1 MLKKLLNSP
10 WLTREVWGWAL
21 FDFANQSFSI
31 VILTA
36 MFQVYFSQQ
45 VVPGIPME
53 SIAPETGLLDG
64 TPSSNG
70 AVEVDHSRGVKL
82 WGVAGMISELLIIFI
97 SPIVGALA
105 DFSGAKKLLLIIT
118 YIGCVLATAALGLV
132 GPGDVILGMLLF
144 IIAYAFFGSGEN
156 FLGAFLPEIA
166 TPDSMSRVSAF
177 SYAIAY
183 SGALLSLGGAVV
195 IVMVLKDR
203 AGSTPP
209 LAFQLTAIWA
219 AVFFLVAG
227 MPMCFWLKERKQRE
241 PMPPGQNILTVGFHR
256 LAQTFRDIAR
266 YRMLFRYLAIM
277 TFFYAGMQIVFWF
290 SGTITKEQFGFTDV
304 KMGLFMMQVTV
315 TGIIGAALTGR
326 FQDRLGTRAT
336 LMILLAFWTVT
347 ILVASTARTEWVFW
361 LVGNAVGLGL
371 GGLGTASRVMCG
383 LFSPP
388 HKAGEFFGFF
398 GLAHKLSA
406 FIGLATITL
415 VQSMAKPGEFGLVI
429 ASAAI
434 YFFGG
439 FFLMLLIDERA
450 GRIAALKAERGFQ
463 RAQRPL
469 TAGSG
474 HHDPKPLPVPLVL
487 QAVEAAR
494 NPDHSEAGAS
504 IKPTDAN
511 AEKSAASRQ

>member
-1 MLKKLLNSP
+1 MLKKLLKSP

-45 VVPGIPME
+45 IVPGIPME
-53 SIAPETGLLDG
+53 SIAPESGVMDQAL
-64 TPSSNG
+64 SSSTE
-70 AVEVDHSRGVKL
+70 AKIDHSRGVKL

-132 GPGDVILGMLLF
+132 GPGDVVLGMLLF
-144 IIAYAFFGSGEN
+144 IIAYGFFGSGEN

-183 SGALLSLGGAVV
+183 SGALVSLGGAVV
-195 IVMVLKDR
+195 ILMVLKDR
-203 AGSTPP
+203 AGATPP
-209 LAFQLTAIWA
+209 LAFQLTSLWA
-219 AVFFLVAG
+219 AVFFLAAG
-227 MPMCFWLKERKQRE
+227 LPMCFWLKERKQRE
-241 PMPPGQNILTVGFHR
+241 AMPPGQNIFTVGFHR
-256 LAQTFRDIAR
+256 LAQTFRDIAQ
-266 YRMLFRYLAIM
+266 YRMLFRYLAVM

-290 SGTITKEQFGFTDV
+290 SGTITKEQFGFSDV

-326 FQDRLGTRAT
+326 YQDRLGTRTT

-347 ILVASTARTEWVFW
+347 ILAASTARSEWVFW

-371 GGLGTASRVMCG
+371 GGLGTASRVMCA

-415 VQSMAKPGEFGLVI
+415 VQSRVKPGEFGLVI

-450 GRIAALKAERGFQ
+450 GRIAALKSERGFQ
-463 RAQRPL
+463 RAQRPVMS
-469 TAGSG
+469 ASG
-474 HHDPKPLPVPLVL
+474 HHDPKPLPVPVVL
-487 QAVEAAR
+487 HALEASPKPELAR
-494 NPDHSEAGAS
+494 ADGA
-504 IKPTDAN
+504 IKPSDGN
-511 AEKSAASRQ
+511 AKKSSASGH